1 MSWSMFVSSN
11 FWALVLASTTPVLF
25 ATLAANIVTK
35 AGIFNLGIE
44 GTMLICALAGV
55 LGSAFTDSLIAGML
69 ISIALGIFVSFV
81 LGYFSLIMKG
91 AMNACGV
98 AINLAATGGT
108 VFVLAM
114 VCGSK
119 NNSSSVVS
127 KFFPNIQIPVLKDIP
142 FIGEVLSGQ
151 NLVTYIGW
159 LAVIFMS
166 VLLYRTKIGVEIRAV
181 GENKEAAKSV
191 GINVLSRQFFALA
204 LCGICCAFGGMY
216 LSMSALHGFTAGMVS
231 GRGYLSLAMDAIAR
245 GNPLIGGASSLL
257 YGFANT
263 ITVYLQLYSKADLQL
278 ISAFP
283 YLCIVLVLVIIQMAR
298 SRAEKHR
305 RKSSLVG
312 NGGDF
317 K

>member
-1 MSWSMFVSSN
+1 
-11 FWALVLASTTPVLF
+11 
-25 ATLAANIVTK
+25 
-35 AGIFNLGIE
+35 
-44 GTMLICALAGV
+44 
-55 LGSAFTDSLIAGML
+55 ML
-69 ISIALGIFVSFV
+69 ISIVLGIFVSFV

-142 FIGEVLSGQ
+142 FLGDILSGQ

-159 LAVIFMS
+159 LAVIVMS
-166 VLLYRTKIGVEIRAV
+166 ILLYRTRIGVEIRAV
-181 GENKEAAKSV
+181 
-191 GINVLSRQFFALA
+191 
-204 LCGICCAFGGMY
+204 GGMY

-263 ITVYLQLYSKADLQL
+263 ITVYLQLNSKADLQL